1 MKIARLVCLLVSMV
15 LFAGCIDV
23 IEHISK
29 EKDGR
34 INIYFKVAAAKSI
47 LQMAGGKQADA
58 SPNPCEAISNF
69 ANNYFLRIE
78 KELPV
83 KLSKIDTE
91 DECGL
96 ALELALDMNSTEVKN
111 MAESL
116 KTPII
121 PIISGNQIILRFP
134 GEARQPENKIGSVL
148 LSSFKY
154 RLSISRSV
162 LESVSKAVFSTPEI
176 DYKPQVVT
184 LPDQI
189 FIEIPIS
196 YIFAGSKDSRLIIT
210 K

>member
-1 MKIARLVCLLVSMV
+1 MKMARLACLLVIMV

-23 IEHISK
+23 MEHISK

-34 INIYFKVAAAKSI
+34 INVYFKVAAAKSI
-47 LQMAGGKQADA
+47 FQMAGGKSADA
-58 SPNPCEAISNF
+58 NANPCKDISNF
-69 ANNYFLRIE
+69 ANKYFPKIE
-78 KELPV
+78 KELPA
-83 KLSKIDTE
+83 KLIEIDTE
-91 DECGL
+91 NECGL
-96 ALELALDMNSTEVKN
+96 ALELTVDPNSAAAKS

-116 KTPII
+116 QTPII
-121 PIISGNQIILRFP
+121 PIITGNQIILRFP
-134 GEARQPENKIGSVL
+134 GEARQPENKIGTVL